1 MGRKAKIK
9 TYELN
14 NMQFFWLVMINYINF
29 NPHERYEK
37 QNTIWTLANSFGSN
51 GWNVKTYRSFK
62 DLF

>member
-1 MGRKAKIK
+1 
-9 TYELN
+9 LN